1 MRSNHTV
8 RIKSAGRYASGLLIT
23 KKHVT
28 DTFVPSVT
36 SIAERATFILTAD
49 HFLRSCSKVI
59 YVRGENFTATATTS
73 LSVFGTDLGLI
84 KLDGKAPTIPLPL
97 FADKPLRVGMKTTTF
112 GFGGLPSAT
121 VAKEIHGRVIS
132 AIPHGVSRNRIT
144 RVHHGALIFNSP
156 EKAVKGDSGGPVL
169 VNGRVAGIQS
179 MISDPGGFNT
189 GVATAAS
196 LIQHMPALAQ
206 ALELLEHS

>member
-36 SIAERATFILTAD
+36 SISERATFILTAD

-84 KLDGKAPTIPLPL
+84 KLDGKAPTMPLPL

-112 GFGGLPSAT
+112 GFGHQPPLLKKSTGALSLPSPMAYQET
-121 VAKEIHGRVIS
+121 A
-132 AIPHGVSRNRIT
+132 
-144 RVHHGALIFNSP
+144 SP
-156 EKAVKGDSGGPVL
+156 ESITVP
-169 VNGRVAGIQS
+169 
-179 MISDPGGFNT
+179 
-189 GVATAAS
+189 
-196 LIQHMPALAQ
+196 
-206 ALELLEHS
+206 